1 MTQKRKLRLTTRF
14 QEIFELL
21 SRSVEKDGCFIWKGA
36 DRKRVKFPVMVVQIS
51 NDQSVIQV
59 RQSSIH
65 ESIQT
70 GEVLYL
76 KLPFRDA
83 ALKTRVVERVGAKL
97 TLEFPVQLALE
108 EGRKNPRYYFHPSEE
123 KNAQIRTLINR
134 AKVLPER
141 LHNVLVCDISKGGMA
156 VFVPTMSRQFFDVK
170 DQVRL
175 TSLGIHRFDAVLR
188 GEVLFKVPFDV
199 KGTLA
204 NRSGYK
210 IGIQFD
216 QELDQATLERFL
228 AKRNLFSITDE
239 QIVRDENFRN
249 QVVSHMA
256 GIRKTLSSKKA
267 FKDLFDVFD
276 RARAENHYLKQH
288 VHLLCQVMSGLGT
301 KLGWISER
309 SVDKLIYVAYLHD
322 VRFTN
327 FPHLA
332 RIQSKREFE
341 KLKAGLTDAE
351 QKAFLEAPMYAA
363 ELARM
368 DLESYPDAI
377 RILEQQKELPDGTG
391 FPHGMSASFIAPL
404 SALFIVS
411 HYFVDYVI
419 DHPDWT
425 AKDFVKTYQHR
436 LKGQYFQKA
445 LRALVD

>member
-14 QEIFELL
+14 QEIYDLL
-21 SRSVEKDGCFIWKGA
+21 SRSVEKDGCFIWKSS
-36 DRKRVKFPVMVVQIS
+36 DRKRLKIPVMVVQIS

-65 ESIQT
+65 ESIQM

-108 EGRKNPRYYFHPSEE
+108 EGRKNPRFYFHPSEE
-123 KNAQIRTLINR
+123 KNAQVRTLVNR

-156 VFVPTMSRQFFDVK
+156 VFIPTQSRQFFDVK
-170 DQVRL
+170 DKIRL
-175 TSLGIHRFDAVLR
+175 TALGIHRFDVLLR
-188 GEVLFKVPFDV
+188 GEVLFKVPFDI

-210 IGIQFD
+210 IGIQFE
-216 QELDQATLERFL
+216 QELDQASLERFL
-228 AKRNLFSITDE
+228 QKRNLFSITDE
-239 QIVRDENFRN
+239 QIVRDEGFRREI
-249 QVVSHMA
+249 VSHMA
-256 GIRKTLSSKKA
+256 DIKKTLSSRKA
-267 FKDLFDVFD
+267 FKELFDAFD
-276 RARAENHYLKQH
+276 RSKAENHYLKQH
-288 VHLLCQVMSGLGT
+288 VHLLCQVMTGLGT
-301 KLGWISER
+301 RLGWISER

-322 VRFTN
+322 VRFSAM
-327 FPHLA
+327 PHLA
-332 RIQSKREFE
+332 RIQNKREFE
-341 KLKAGLTDAE
+341 KLKHTLTEAE

-377 RILEQQKELPDGTG
+377 KILEQQKELPDGTG

-425 AKDFVKTYQHR
+425 ARDFVKTYQHK

-445 LRALVD
+445 LRSMIE